1 MIGLGVK
8 RVSDTVRL
16 VSTVPP
22 PLPGTGTRWVVAL
35 TRRLVSQ
42 RQARAVQRKVRSDQ
56 LSGHIVVYGLSRV
69 GRRTVEELLRLGE
82 TVVAAERGD
91 RYDSVV
97 AEVGIPVIRCDLRHE
112 PGMLD
117 VALGTAK
124 ALVLC
129 ADDDLGNLQV
139 ALAAPRVNPGI
150 RLVVR
155 MFRLELGQR
164 IEQEIPGLVTV
175 SNSRLVAPAFV
186 GAALRDDWRQRVT
199 VRDREIVLDVAAA
212 GEPTGLTL
220 PGPDAIP
227 ITLEPAPP
235 RRTVPRRRGWWAGV
249 PGRVVRDLFLDH
261 RLQIVIA
268 LVALLVAV
276 STVVFRLSTSLGWFQ
291 ALYAAV
297 SEIATTGLDPRIDA
311 ASGPVRAYA
320 VLLLFAAAGLL
331 AAVYALF
338 TDTLVSVRLSQAL
351 GGVPRRLRD
360 HVIVCG
366 LGAVGLRIAERLSTG
381 GLPVAAVELR
391 DDVALLLSARRQ
403 GIAAVIGDARFPTTL
418 REVQVERARAVV
430 LATRDDLTNL
440 EAALMLR
447 REFPHVRVVLRMYSP
462 ELAERAERL
471 VPEAV
476 VLSTAALAAPSFATA
491 ALGPEVVGTLEHE
504 HRLYVV
510 VEADIDPGTTADG
523 SAVGTL
529 ELGER
534 IRVLGVAAGDD
545 VSWRPPRDHPTT
557 AGDTVIAVTAPG
569 GLGDL
574 LSLVRSGPP
583 ISEVLTDS
591 VDVSDDG
598 FTAES

>member
-1 MIGLGVK
+1 MRRASRPPIASVP
-8 RVSDTVRL
+8 VAAAT
-16 VSTVPP
+16 PP
-22 PLPGTGTRWVVAL
+22 PPGSGTRWVVAL
-35 TRRLVSQ
+35 TRRLVGQ
-42 RQARAVQRKVRSDQ
+42 RQARAVQRNVRADQ
-56 LSGHIVVYGLSRV
+56 LSGHIVVYGLTRV

-97 AEVGIPVIRCDLRHE
+97 AEVGIPVVRCDLRHE
-112 PGMLD
+112 SGMLE
-117 VALGTAK
+117 VALATAK

-199 VRDREIVLDVAAA
+199 VRDREVVLDLAAA
-212 GEPTGLTL
+212 RAPGALTL
-220 PGPDAIP
+220 PGADAVP
-227 ITLEPAPP
+227 ITLEPAP
-235 RRTVPRRRGWWAGV
+235 RHRTPTRSHGWWAAV
-249 PGRVVRDLFLDH
+249 PGRIVRELALDRRVQVVIGF
-261 RLQIVIA
+261 
-268 LVALLVAV
+268 VALLVAV
-276 STVVFRLSTSLGWFQ
+276 STVIFRLSTPLGWFQ

-338 TDTLVSVRLSQAL
+338 TDTLVSIRLSQAL

-366 LGAVGLRIAERLSTG
+366 LGAVGLRIAERLITSG
-381 GLPVAAVELR
+381 VPVAAVELR
-391 DDVALLLSARRQ
+391 DDAALLLSARRQ

-418 REVQVERARAVV
+418 REVHVERAQSVV

-440 EAALMLR
+440 EAALMLH
-447 REFPHVRVVLRMYSP
+447 REFPNIRVVLRMYSP
-462 ELAERAERL
+462 ELAERAARL
-471 VPEAV
+471 VPEAA

-504 HRLYVV
+504 NLLYVV
-510 VEADIDPGTTADG
+510 VEADIDAGTTADG
-523 SAVGTL
+523 SMVGRL
-529 ELGER
+529 ELGGR
-534 IRVLGVAAGDD
+534 IRVLGMASGAD
-545 VSWRPPRDHPTT
+545 VDWRPAGNHPTR
-557 AGDTVIAVTAPG
+557 AGDTVVAVTAPG

-583 ISEVLTDS
+583 ISDVPTDT

-598 FTAES
+598 FAAEN

>member
-1 MIGLGVK
+1 
-8 RVSDTVRL
+8 
-16 VSTVPP
+16 
-22 PLPGTGTRWVVAL
+22 
-35 TRRLVSQ
+35 
-42 RQARAVQRKVRSDQ
+42 
-56 LSGHIVVYGLSRV
+56 
-69 GRRTVEELLRLGE
+69 
-82 TVVAAERGD
+82 
-91 RYDSVV
+91 
-97 AEVGIPVIRCDLRHE
+97 
-112 PGMLD
+112 MLD
-117 VALGTAK
+117 VALPTAK

-164 IEQEIPGLVTV
+164 IEQEMPGLVTV

-186 GAALRDDWRQRVT
+186 GAALRHDWRQRVT
-199 VRDREIVLDVAAA
+199 VRDREVVLDLAAD

-220 PGPDAIP
+220 PGPDAVP
-227 ITLEPAPP
+227 IALEPAPRRQSRP
-235 RRTVPRRRGWWAGV
+235 RHRGWWAGA
-249 PGRVVRDLFLDH
+249 PGRVLRDLLLDR
-261 RLQIVIA
+261 RLQTVVGMVA
-268 LVALLVAV
+268 MLVAI
-276 STVVFRLSTSLGWFQ
+276 STIVFRLSTQLSWYQ

-311 ASGPVRAYA
+311 ASGSVRVYA
-320 VLLLFAAAGLL
+320 LLLLLAAAGLL

-366 LGAVGLRIAERLSTG
+366 LGAVGLRIAERLTAS

-391 DDVALLLSARRQ
+391 DDAALLLSARRQ

-418 REVQVERARAVV
+418 HEVHCERAQAVV

-462 ELAERAERL
+462 ELAERAGRL
-471 VPEAV
+471 VPEAA
-476 VLSTAALAAPSFATA
+476 VLSTAALAAPSFAAA

-510 VEADIDPGTTADG
+510 VEAIVDAGTAADG
-523 SAVGTL
+523 ATVREL
-529 ELGER
+529 EEGGR
-534 IRVLGVAAGDD
+534 IRVLGIAADRITR
-545 VSWRPPRDHPTT
+545 WRPDATSVT
-557 AGDTVIAVTAPG
+557 NAGDTVIAVTAPG

-574 LSLVRSGPP
+574 LGVVRTGPP
-583 ISEVLTDS
+583 ISEVLTDTIDATGGGLPT
-591 VDVSDDG
+591 DV
-598 FTAES
+598 

>member
-1 MIGLGVK
+1 MH
-8 RVSDTVRL
+8 
-16 VSTVPP
+16 
-22 PLPGTGTRWVVAL
+22 
-35 TRRLVSQ
+35 
-42 RQARAVQRKVRSDQ
+42 RKVRSDQ
-56 LSGHIVVYGLSRV
+56 LAGHIVVYGLSRV

-97 AEVGIPVIRCDLRHE
+97 AEVGIPVVRCDLRRE
-112 PGMLD
+112 RGMLD
-117 VALGTAK
+117 VALATAK

-139 ALAAPRVNPGI
+139 ALAAPRVNPDI

-164 IEQEIPGLVTV
+164 IEQEMPGLVTV

-186 GAALRDDWRQRVT
+186 GAALRHDWRQRVT
-199 VRDREIVLDVAAA
+199 VRDREVVLDLAAS
-212 GEPTGLTL
+212 EPDGLTL
-220 PGPDAIP
+220 PGGTVP
-227 ITLEPAPP
+227 IELTPAPQ
-235 RRTVPRRRGWWAGV
+235 RRAVTRRRGWWAGV
-249 PGRVVRDLFLDH
+249 PGRVLHDLALDR
-261 RLQIVIA
+261 RLQVVVG
-268 LVALLVAV
+268 LVGLLVAA
-276 STVVFRLSTSLGWFQ
+276 STVVFRFSARLGWFQ

-297 SEIATTGLDPRIDA
+297 AEIATTGLDPSIER

-338 TDTLVSVRLSQAL
+338 TDTLVSIRLSQAL

-366 LGAVGLRIAERLSTG
+366 LGAVGLRIAERLTANG
-381 GLPVAAVELR
+381 VPVAAVELR
-391 DDVALLLSARRQ
+391 DDAALLLSARRQ
-403 GIAAVIGDARFPTTL
+403 GIAAVIGDARFPSTL
-418 REVQVERARAVV
+418 REVHCERAQAVV

-440 EAALMLR
+440 EAALMLH
-447 REFPHVRVVLRMYSP
+447 REFPHVRIVLRMYSP
-462 ELAERAERL
+462 ELADRAERL
-471 VPEAV
+471 VPEAA
-476 VLSTAALAAPSFATA
+476 VLSTAALAAPSFAAA

-510 VEADIDPGTTADG
+510 VEATVDAGAAADG
-523 SAVGTL
+523 SSVGVL
-529 ELGER
+529 EVGSR
-534 IRVLGVAAGDD
+534 IRVLGVAVADR
-545 VSWRPPRDHPTT
+545 VHWRPPPEHRTR

-574 LSLVRSGPP
+574 LSLVRIGQP
-583 ISEVLTDS
+583 VTDGMTET
-591 VDVSDDG
+591 VDADGDG
-598 FTAES
+598 FETDT

>member
-1 MIGLGVK
+1 
-8 RVSDTVRL
+8 
-16 VSTVPP
+16 
-22 PLPGTGTRWVVAL
+22 VVAL
-35 TRRLVSQ
+35 TRRLASQ
-42 RQARAVQRKVRSDQ
+42 RQAWAVQRKVRSDQ
-56 LSGHIVVYGLSRV
+56 LAGHIVVYGLSRV
-69 GRRTVEELLRLGE
+69 GRRTVDELLRLGE

-91 RYDSVV
+91 RYDSAV
-97 AEVGIPVIRCDLRHE
+97 AEIGFPVIRCDLRHE
-112 PGMLD
+112 RGMLD
-117 VALGTAK
+117 VALPTAK

-139 ALAAPRVNPGI
+139 ALAAPRVNPEI
-150 RLVVR
+150 RMVVR

-186 GAALRDDWRQRVT
+186 GAALRHDWRQRVT
-199 VRDREIVLDVAAA
+199 VRDREVVLDVA
-212 GEPTGLTL
+212 GSEPDEPSGLTL
-220 PGPDAIP
+220 PGPGAVP
-227 ITLEPAPP
+227 ITLEPAP
-235 RRTVPRRRGWWAGV
+235 RRRVTTRRRGWWAGV
-249 PGRVVRDLFLDH
+249 PGRVLRDLLLDR
-261 RLQIVIA
+261 RLQVVIG
-268 LVALLVAV
+268 LVALLVGA

-297 SEIATTGLDPRIDA
+297 SEIATTGVDARIDS

-366 LGAVGLRIAERLSTG
+366 LGAVGLRIAERLSANG
-381 GLPVAAVELR
+381 IPVAAVELR
-391 DDVALLLSARRQ
+391 DDASLLLSARRQ

-418 REVQVERARAVV
+418 REVHCQRAQAVV

-471 VPEAV
+471 VPEAA

-510 VEADIDPGTTADG
+510 VEADVDAGTAADG
-523 SAVGTL
+523 GSVAAL
-529 ELGER
+529 ELGSR
-534 IRVLGVAAGDD
+534 IRVLGVASGTD
-545 VSWRPPRDHPTT
+545 VRWRPGPDYRTC

-569 GLGDL
+569 GLADL

-583 ISEVLTDS
+583 ITD
-591 VDVSDDG
+591 VFTGVMDEDG
-598 FTAES
+598 FSTEA